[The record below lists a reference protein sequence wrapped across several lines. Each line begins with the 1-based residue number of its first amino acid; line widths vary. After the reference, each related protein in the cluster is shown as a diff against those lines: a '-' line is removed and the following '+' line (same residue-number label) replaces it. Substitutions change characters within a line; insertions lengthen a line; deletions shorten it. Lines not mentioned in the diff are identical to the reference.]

1 MSSTPFLAKHIRPS
15 RTFSLTDVS
24 NAIDLYFTHITTS
37 ETNSSLW
44 TSASTGPTN
53 WPIKA
58 TEMITPSTSRQYDP
72 DLHNTVLKEG
82 STTTADVISTALAD
96 TRYEVLAISSTSTD
110 YSRTN
115 IVINLLQ
122 TFFIPAADTYKQ
134 YHINSFERH
143 ESTFKSFNKQNGS
156 LKDSLHDILTDT
168 LSISTNNLSTLR
180 VFPEMTIGLSGSSTD
195 HAVNTKSQSFS
206 ISTTYV
212 SELLNKNKHI
222 SSSVFGKY
230 RIAVLRPEVNINHLC
245 HYKT

>member
-44 TSASTGPTN
+44 TSASTGRTN
-53 WPIKA
+53 WPINA
-58 TEMITPSTSRQYDP
+58 TEITPSTSRQYNP
-72 DLHNTVLKEG
+72 DLYNTVLKEG
-82 STTTADVISTALAD
+82 SNTTADVISTAMAY
-96 TRYEVLAISSTSTD
+96 TRYDVLAVSSTSTD

-115 IVINLLQ
+115 IVHNLLQ
-122 TFFIPAADTYKQ
+122 TSFIPAADTYKQ

-143 ESTFKSFNKQNGS
+143 ESTFKPFNKQNGS
-156 LKDSLHDILTDT
+156 LKDSLHDMLTDT

-180 VFPEMTIGLSGSSTD
+180 VFPEMTIGMSGSSTD
-195 HAVNTKSQSFS
+195 HAVNTKPQSFS

-212 SELLNKNKHI
+212 SELLKNKHI
-222 SSSVFGKY
+222 SSSVFGK
-230 RIAVLRPEVNINHLC
+230 
-245 HYKT
+245 